1 MSEELLATFANLPD
15 LSPTKLDK
23 LPFRFPEL
31 TETTLRDFSHTQ
43 FPDFSSHKPAS
54 SAGSSSNPLTQLLT
68 AIHAATR
75 KLTYA
80 STSLITWD
88 EALIFSNDIIARSN
102 SNKSYRLIRSQTHY
116 WKSGLPIN
124 YSRQASHDWFNNSLV
139 PRLLNG
145 TLRHSIAI
153 LGEPGCGKSTIL
165 KYLISKNF
173 PECQS
178 NSIVFSR
185 FEFLKYWSQ
194 WRTTGN
200 DRNDLSNYLSFIHL
214 RDLILSEYCDLPNG
228 DHFCLKDKYQTKST
242 STSIEGVIPLHSRNP
257 AASIESLD
265 NSITSVLD
273 HATQILSE
281 LGIRPNKISL
291 AQMRAVLESCRESN
305 KAVMAAVRA
314 LPYRQRLALI
324 VALSKDNLVVT
335 IFDGLDSLN
344 IEDALYPTP
353 QLSVVNDIYL
363 NRSAILSYDDLAKVG
378 INLRSDSVIVMR
390 NNTLAILANNA
401 QVADNAITP
410 LEPYTVAQIDPLA
423 AIYGAAQRAALEL
436 NPRDPGIT
444 QRKSDT
450 VTLLM
455 TIIKRVLIAIGR
467 ANGSHVSIQAVYG
480 LFDGNIRELFGF
492 LEHVIRWQATEMSN
506 DRSLRASALSTDAEG
521 LLRILASDDG
531 TSFLRQKAYRIIEL
545 LLFTDT
551 DYFENAIRAEAEIT
565 FTASGQIRLQKN
577 SGHRGR
583 VDNIYSYLVLHEP
596 SSKDEHNLLEK
607 IRVLQV
613 AAIEPV
619 SLKGLNIKLLELFG
633 YRCGNLKDVVGLL
646 LKTNFLTADIR
657 RTPAG
662 NEPFFRTTNR
672 GRLCVKS
679 LIFNLTYIEHIY
691 HKTLLPGPMTFPL
704 RDKPRSEDIR
714 AWSVSSIRNAYIFLT
729 YVKFVEGNKANGHAV
744 PQKFRV
750 LPSMQISVLDAVKR
764 ITLGE
769 AGSDIAATAMD
780 EINAIRAL
788 WVKRRL
794 VT

>member
-1 MSEELLATFANLPD
+1 MN
-15 LSPTKLDK
+15 K

-31 TETTLRDFSHTQ
+31 TEALGRDYSYTQ
-43 FPDFSSHKPAS
+43 FPDFTNHKPAS
-54 SAGSSSNPLTQLLT
+54 SSGKASPLTQLLN

-80 STSLITWD
+80 STSLTTWD
-88 EALIFSNDIIARSN
+88 EALVFSNDAISRSL
-102 SNKSYRLIRSQTHY
+102 SNKAYRLNRSQQNH
-116 WKSGLPIN
+116 WRAGLPIN
-124 YSRQASHDWFNNSLV
+124 YSKQVSHDWFNNHLV

-145 TLRHSIAI
+145 TIRHSTAV

-165 KYLISKNF
+165 KYLLSKNF
-173 PECQS
+173 NNCQS
-178 NSIVFSR
+178 NEIVFSR

-200 DRNDLSNYLSFIHL
+200 DRNDLSNYLSYIHL

-228 DHFCLKDKYQTKST
+228 DHFCLKDKYQGTPKSV
-242 STSIEGVIPLHSRNP
+242 SHDGVIPITRRTTAMP
-257 AASIESLD
+257 AESLNDSIEATLE
-265 NSITSVLD
+265 

-281 LGIRPNKISL
+281 LGIRTNKISL
-291 AQMRAVLESCRESN
+291 AAMRSVLECCKESN
-305 KAVMAAVRA
+305 KAVMAAIRA

-324 VALSKDNLVVT
+324 VALSKDKLVVT

-363 NRSAILSYDDLAKVG
+363 NRSAILSYDDLAKIG
-378 INLRSDSVIVMR
+378 INLRCDSVIVMR
-390 NNTLAILANNA
+390 NNTLAILSNNA
-401 QVADNAITP
+401 QVADNAIAP
-410 LEPYTVAQIDPLA
+410 LEPFTVAQIDPLA
-423 AIYGAAQRAALEL
+423 AIYGAAQRTALEL
-436 NPRDPGIT
+436 DPRIAGST

-467 ANGSHVSIQAVYG
+467 ANGAHVSIQAVYG

-506 DRSLRASALSTDAEG
+506 DRSFRTSTHSTDAQQ
-521 LLRILASDDG
+521 LLRILASADG

-551 DYFENAIRAEAEIT
+551 DYFENAIRAESEIT
-565 FTASGQIRLQKN
+565 FEASGQIRLQKN
-577 SGHRGR
+577 SGHKGR
-583 VDNIYSYLVLHEP
+583 VDNVYSYLLLHEP
-596 SSKDEHNLLEK
+596 ESKDEHSLLEK

-613 AAIEPV
+613 AAMEPV
-619 SLKGLNIKLLELFG
+619 SLKGLNIKLLEIFG
-633 YRCGNLKDVVGLL
+633 YKCMNLKDVVGLL

-657 RTPAG
+657 RSPAG

-704 RDKPRSEDIR
+704 KDRPRSEDIR
-714 AWSVSSIRNAYIFLT
+714 AWTVASIRNAYIFLT
-729 YVKFVEGNKANGHAV
+729 YVKFVEGNRANGHSV

-750 LPSMQISVLDAVKR
+750 LPSMEASVLDAVKR

-769 AGSDIAATAMD
+769 AGSDIAAAAMD
-780 EINAIRAL
+780 EIKAISAL
-788 WVKRRL
+788 WAKRRL
-794 VT
+794 VS